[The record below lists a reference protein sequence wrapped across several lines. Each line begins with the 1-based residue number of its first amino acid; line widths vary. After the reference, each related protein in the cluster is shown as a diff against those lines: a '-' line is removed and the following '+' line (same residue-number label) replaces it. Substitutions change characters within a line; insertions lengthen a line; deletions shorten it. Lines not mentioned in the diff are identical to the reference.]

1 MSKILIIAAEASSV
15 QYAEQLL
22 KYWSDRR
29 VDYSYFGIG
38 SRRMESMGFQCLGYA
53 EDMAVMGFSEVIKHY
68 SNIKKV
74 YNNILKEI
82 EKQKPD
88 LALLLDY
95 PGFNLRMSKELFQ
108 RQIPVIYY
116 ISPQIWAWKKNRV
129 YTVKSY
135 VTKMLVVFPFE
146 VEFYQKYDVPVEY
159 VGHPL
164 LDDLKD
170 DYNNAELIKQK
181 LGRLGVSS
189 KHKILG
195 LMPGSRKQEIER
207 HLKIQLGVAEEI
219 CKIHSNV
226 KVLLLIA
233 PTLSKEFITSQL
245 GDLNLPI
252 ILIQDS
258 PFNMISLVD
267 AVLVASGT
275 ATLMVGLLEKPMVI
289 MYKVSWV
296 SAFIGR
302 RLIKGFFGL
311 VNLLSH
317 REIVPERFQE
327 KANIQELTPLV
338 ERSLFD
344 DNYCDN
350 VRLELRDLKNQ
361 LGEKGVTQRVAS
373 IIEKFVKKT

>member
-195 LMPGSRKQEIER
+195 LMPGSRKQEIEL